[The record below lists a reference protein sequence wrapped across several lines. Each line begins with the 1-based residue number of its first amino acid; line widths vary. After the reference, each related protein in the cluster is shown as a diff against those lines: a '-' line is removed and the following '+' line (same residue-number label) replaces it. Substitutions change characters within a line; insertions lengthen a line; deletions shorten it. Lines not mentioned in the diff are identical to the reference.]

1 MGLVHFAFHLLRV
14 ASEAIFLFELNKVL
28 GALVTGGR
36 HRARQQSV
44 EAEKKVLEHSQVSTR
59 HVQVELPDGV
69 VIHTLIANEQEA
81 NTSTAEKQE
90 VVVLLHGHSS
100 CGAIFFNQLKALC
113 ATGARVYAP
122 DLPGWGRSSRPA
134 FVNRGPDA
142 GVAYYAR
149 RVLAWLH
156 EMKLDKFSLI
166 GHSLGGYLAHEIAV
180 TVPEKI
186 CSLVLIAP
194 AACVRSV
201 SYSAAFWFCFTPQR
215 FIAHAGLLAD
225 LLFVS
230 KYPKDPCYSR
240 PGVRAV
246 IRSAF
251 RVSDGGSGDA
261 AAAALLRINH
271 RRFEAVCENPLVE
284 RVCKVDFDIS
294 LVVGDKDPLVPLSAI
309 QQLDTAL
316 RDAGNT
322 RVTLSVLPNEDHAPF
337 ISKPNLF
344 NNILSNSG
352 VSKLST
358 A

>member
-230 KYPKDPCYSR
+230 KYPKE
-240 PGVRAV
+240 
-246 IRSAF
+246 
-251 RVSDGGSGDA
+251 
-261 AAAALLRINH
+261 LRINH